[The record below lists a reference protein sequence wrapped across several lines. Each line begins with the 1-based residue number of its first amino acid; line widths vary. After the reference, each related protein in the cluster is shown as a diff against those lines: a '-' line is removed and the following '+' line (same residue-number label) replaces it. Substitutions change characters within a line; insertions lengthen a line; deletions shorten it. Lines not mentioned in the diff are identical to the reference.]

1 MKKFD
6 VLDIVLTATAVAIVG
21 LMAVVVVE
29 MFDRRE
35 EKEQCRQVG
44 GQPIATSSGVMC
56 VKELMPFAK
65 ED

>member
-6 VLDIVLTATAVAIVG
+6 VLDIVLTAIAVAIVG

-35 EKEQCRQVG
+35 EKERCRAAG
-44 GQPIATSSGVMC
+44 GYAVVTSEQVMC
-56 VKELMPFAK
+56 VKEFMPLPP
-65 ED
+65 EG